1 MKKENKKQK
10 SENKSSKKTK
20 NSNVEFG
27 EEIETEYG
35 KQN

>member
-1 MKKENKKQK
+1 MKKEIKKQK
-10 SENKSSKKTK
+10 SGSKTSKKPQS
-20 NSNVEFG
+20 SNVEFG